1 MFGFLGCIFSKLGA
15 APGAGAVDQP
25 TLTAGQPIGLLL
37 TLTKAS

>member
-25 TLTAGQPIGLLL
+25 AAVVHTTFFILGF
-37 TLTKAS
+37 